1 MKQHSTPVYK
11 NRLWEAVKQIER
23 GSRAE
28 AVVVFR
34 ERSGD
39 YAAIPLLWG
48 LGAAWSSFTVL
59 MYAPVY
65 FENWLVY
72 YLPLLCFA
80 VGYGFG
86 AVPAIQRLSVKRAVL
101 DKQVEIMARAIFHK
115 AGIHHTQGKTGILIY
130 CSVLER
136 RVSVLPDRGLE
147 LAVPQALWQQLR
159 RDFDDVFADKHPEQ
173 RLLTVLEQAAA
184 IFARYL
190 PAGDGDL
197 NELPDRLEVE
207 L

>member
-1 MKQHSTPVYK
+1 MKQHSTPAYK

-23 GSRAE
+23 GSGAE

-39 YAAIPLLWG
+39 YASVPLLWG

-80 VGYGFG
+80 IGYGVG
-86 AVPAIQRLSVKRAVL
+86 AVPAVKRLCVKRAVL
-101 DKQVEIMARAIFHK
+101 DKNVEIMARAIFHK
-115 AGIHHTQGKTGILIY
+115 AGIHHTQRKTGILIY

-147 LAVPQALWQQLR
+147 LAVPQTQWQALR
-159 RDFDDVFADKHPEQ
+159 RDFDGVFADQQPEQ
-173 RLLTVLEQAAA
+173 RLLTVLEHAAA

-190 PAGDGDL
+190 PADNDDL